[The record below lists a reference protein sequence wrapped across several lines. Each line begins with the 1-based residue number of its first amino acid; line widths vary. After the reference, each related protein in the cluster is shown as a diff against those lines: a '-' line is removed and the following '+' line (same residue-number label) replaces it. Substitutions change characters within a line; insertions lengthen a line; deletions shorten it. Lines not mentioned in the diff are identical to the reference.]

1 MNDTINSTK
10 VISDLR
16 CELLKSTEEVVKLK
30 ESIIRK
36 NDLIIELNKCIVKIE
51 KLRHRL
57 IDTSDDLNKMD
68 NLSLFDKQH
77 RQMDLLIDTI
87 HSLDEITT
95 CALAAHDKYESET
108 NNKNKEA

>member
-16 CELLKSTEEVVKLK
+16 YELLKSTEEVVKLK

-36 NDLIIELNKCIVKIE
+36 NDLIIEMNKCLVKIE
-51 KLRHRL
+51 KLRHHL
-57 IDTSDDLNKMD
+57 IDTCSDINKMD

-87 HSLDEITT
+87 HLLDEITS
-95 CALAAHDKYESET
+95 CALIAHKKYETKT
-108 NNKNKEA
+108 NDKDNK

>member
-16 CELLKSTEEVVKLK
+16 YELLKSTEEIVKLK

-36 NDLIIELNKCIVKIE
+36 NDFIIELNKCLIKIG
-51 KLRHRL
+51 KLRHHL
-57 IDTSDDLNKMD
+57 ISTCDALIKTD
-68 NLSLFDKQH
+68 NLSLVDKQH
-77 RQMDLLIDTI
+77 SQMDLLIDTI
-87 HSLDEITT
+87 HSLEEIAT

-108 NNKNKEA
+108 NNKDTE

>member
-16 CELLKSTEEVVKLK
+16 YQLLKSTEEIVKLK

-36 NDLIIELNKCIVKIE
+36 NDLIIEMSKCLVKIE
-51 KLRHRL
+51 KLRHHL
-57 IDTSDDLNKMD
+57 IDTCGDLNKMN
-68 NLSLFDKQH
+68 NLSLFDKQN
-77 RQMDLLIDTI
+77 RQMILLIDTI

-108 NNKNKEA
+108 DNKNKES

>member
-16 CELLKSTEEVVKLK
+16 YELLKSTEEVVKLK
-30 ESIIRK
+30 VSIIRK
-36 NDLIIELNKCIVKIE
+36 NDLIIEMNKCFVKIE
-51 KLRHRL
+51 KLRHHL
-57 IDTSDDLNKMD
+57 IDTCSDINKMD

-87 HSLDEITT
+87 HLLDVITSR
-95 CALAAHDKYESET
+95 ALTAHKKYETKT
-108 NNKNKEA
+108 NGEDNK